1 MPRAQYPPKP
11 LANEYERDLHMNKH
25 IFVLSA
31 ALLAAALTP
40 TTARAQ
46 GVGFYTDE
54 CSAMAREYFGVRNAR
69 TAMHYN
75 GARVDGTETV
85 AGDIYLEARAAYI
98 ACAFPSGST
107 TMSEFFVDGR
117 DHSDFLRPASS
128 GSEVG
133 GTQTVQ
139 VQFSS
144 GSTGTELS
152 GTVAPGGSV
161 RYVLGAKNGQNLYVR
176 VAPRNG
182 RLEYEIFNPDGSLL
196 LELINTNRE
205 YRGQLWQSGDH
216 VVEVVNR
223 SGQSID
229 FNVIFGIN

>member
-1 MPRAQYPPKP
+1 
-11 LANEYERDLHMNKH
+11 MNKH
-25 IFVLSA
+25 ILSMVALVSVA
-31 ALLAAALTP
+31 AMAPA
-40 TTARAQ
+40 TASAQ
-46 GVGFYTDE
+46 GVGFYIDE
-54 CSAMAREYFGVRNAR
+54 CGAMAREYFGVRNAR

-85 AGDIYLEARAAYI
+85 GGDIYLEARAAYI

-117 DHSDFLRPASS
+117 DHSDFLRAASS
-128 GSEVG
+128 GGEGG

-139 VQFSS
+139 VQFPS

-152 GTVAPGGSV
+152 GSVEPGGSV
-161 RYVLGAKNGQNLYVR
+161 RYVLGARNGQELYVR

-196 LELINTNRE
+196 LDLINTNRE

-216 VVEVVNR
+216 IVEVVNR
-223 SGQSID
+223 GGQSID
-229 FNVIFGIN
+229 FNVIFGID

>member
-1 MPRAQYPPKP
+1 
-11 LANEYERDLHMNKH
+11 MNKH
-25 IFVLSA
+25 ILATAVALSA
-31 ALLAAALTP
+31 GALAPAAAT
-40 TTARAQ
+40 AQ
-46 GVGFYTDE
+46 GVGFYIDE
-54 CSAMAREYFGVRNAR
+54 CGAIAREYFGVRNAR

-85 AGDIYLEARAAYI
+85 GGDIYLEARAAYI
-98 ACAFPSGST
+98 ACAFPGGST

-128 GSEVG
+128 GGEGG

-139 VQFSS
+139 VQFPS

-161 RYVLGAKNGQNLYVR
+161 RYVLGARNGQELYVR

-182 RLEYEIFNPDGSLL
+182 RLEYEVFNPDGSLL
-196 LELINTNRE
+196 LDLINTNRE

-223 SGQSID
+223 GGQTID